1 MPERTEQLLSEILDV
16 LRRQVA
22 NQEQALS
29 RQEEAVAI
37 QRDVVARQRVAFK
50 RVWMLIVLILVLII
64 FPYAVSWVQWFGRH

>member
-16 LRRQVA
+16 LRHQVA

-50 RVWMLIVLILVLII
+50 RVWMLIILILVLII
-64 FPYAVSWVQWFGRH
+64 VPYAVSWVQWFGRH